1 VSHGQVEGGPAVSA
15 VERGLDKVG
24 VLLKDGE
31 IELVVEGVMNDEVG
45 LESQHL
51 VLVSQQ
57 VVDAKVRLKLVGIQ
71 KLLRQA
77 FELVGAVVDLDFS
90 VEVVAGVVADAVDA
104 FGVDFVGLRGQVD
117 VEAAE
122 AVGRGDGDGE
132 GRVEDGGVD
141 VLGLAVDYAR
151 ALALPVLQGLQ
162 VGDLVDHFVLEVLEL
177 VGVVDGNLEYAQVYA
192 LGGAWKK
199 KRGQIANEL
208 KRC

>member
-1 VSHGQVEGGPAVSA
+1 MK
-15 VERGLDKVG
+15 LLG
-24 VLLKDGE
+24 VQE
-31 IELVVEGVMNDEVG
+31 
-45 LESQHL
+45 
-51 VLVSQQ
+51 
-57 VVDAKVRLKLVGIQ
+57 
-71 KLLRQA
+71 LLRQA
-77 FELVGAVVDLDFS
+77 FELVGAVVDLDLR

-104 FGVDFVGLRGQVD
+104 FGVDFVGLRGQID

-199 KRGQIANEL
+199 KRGQI
-208 KRC
+208 